1 MTGRA
6 SPLVFA
12 LAAVAAAALLGAV
25 AVDRI
30 ELVAAAVPL
39 LLFVLRAHGPRP
51 EVGFTLSHELS
62 TDRATEGEPIAVTI
76 TLTARTALPCI
87 EVLYR
92 LPVLTDLASG
102 SARRVLSLGAGES
115 ESWTIEVRLLARGHV
130 KLGRFHYRAWDA
142 AGLSAVE
149 GRHDD
154 PKRVKVYPAAVPI
167 RHLPRPQRQRSSF
180 GNHVSAKLG
189 QGLEPGN
196 LRPYGSGD
204 LLRQINWRASLR
216 TGRLYVTEFHEERN
230 ADVVILLD
238 TTADI
243 GRPPDS
249 SLDYCVKAAA
259 ALATG
264 YLHHR
269 DRVGL
274 ITYGG
279 NIQWIR
285 PRTGRRQIETLLEA
299 LLPTS
304 MAANYSFQRLDLLPP
319 RVLPPGA
326 LVIALSPLIDPRF
339 TKVVAN
345 LAGRGFDVLLLALSP
360 LELMKPFMKQS
371 PLDALAARLWTLNRR
386 ATLDALQ
393 DVGLPAVEFRPD
405 LPLDAALAPLAR
417 TGRHRATRR

>member
-1 MTGRA
+1 MTARA
-6 SPLVFA
+6 SPLVFV
-12 LAAVAAAALLGAV
+12 LAAVAATALLLAV

-30 ELVAAAVPL
+30 EPVIVAVPL
-39 LLFVLRAHGPRP
+39 LLFVLRGQTPRP
-51 EVGFTLSHELS
+51 DTGFTLGHALS
-62 TDRATEGEPIAVTI
+62 ADRTTEGDLIAVTI
-76 TLTARTALPCI
+76 TVTARTALPCI

-92 LPVLTDLASG
+92 LPVMTELASG

-115 ESWTIEVRLLARGHV
+115 ETWTIDVRLLARGHV
-130 KLGRFHYRAWDA
+130 KLGRFHYRVWDE
-142 AGLSAVE
+142 AGLSAIE

-154 PKRVKVYPAAVPI
+154 PKQVKVYPAAVPI
-167 RHLPRPQRQRSSF
+167 RYLPRPERKRSSF
-180 GNHVSAKLG
+180 GNHVSSKLG

-196 LRPYGSGD
+196 IRPYASGD

-216 TGRLYVTEFHEERN
+216 TGRLYVTEFQEERN
-230 ADVVILLD
+230 ADVVILID

-243 GRPPDS
+243 GRQPDS

-264 YLHHR
+264 YLRHR

-304 MAANYSFQRLDLLPP
+304 MAANYSFQGLDLLPP

-360 LELMKPFMKQS
+360 LELMRPFMKQS

-386 ATLDALQ
+386 STLDALQ
-393 DVGLPAVEFRPD
+393 EVGLPAVEVRPD

>member
-1 MTGRA
+1 MSAKT
-6 SPLVFA
+6 SPLVFV
-12 LAAVAAAALLGAV
+12 VAAAAAAAMLGAV

-30 ELVAAAVPL
+30 ELVIAAAPL
-39 LLFVLRAHGPRP
+39 LVFLLRGQGSRAESGFA
-51 EVGFTLSHELS
+51 VGHTLSAERL
-62 TDRATEGEPIAVTI
+62 TEGDTLAVTI
-76 TLTARTALPCI
+76 TLTARTALPCVEI
-87 EVLYR
+87 LYR
-92 LPVLTDLASG
+92 LPAMAELAAG
-102 SARRVLSLGAGES
+102 SNRRVLKLAEGES
-115 ESWTIEVRLLARGHV
+115 ETWTIEVRLLARGHI
-130 KLGRFHYRAWDA
+130 KLGRFHYRAWDES
-142 AGLSAVE
+142 GLSAVE

-154 PKRVKVYPAAVPI
+154 LQQVKVYPAAVPI
-167 RHLPRPQRQRSSF
+167 RYLPKPRRTRSSF
-180 GNHVSAKLG
+180 GNHVSSKLG

-196 LRPYGSGD
+196 IRPYGSGD

-230 ADVVILLD
+230 ADVILLLD
-238 TTADI
+238 TTVDI
-243 GRPPDS
+243 GRQPDS

-264 YLHHR
+264 YLRHR

-285 PRTGRRQIETLLEA
+285 PRTGRRQIEALLEA

-304 MAANYSFQRLDLLPP
+304 MAGNYSFQALDVLPP

-326 LVIALSPLIDPRF
+326 LVIALTPLIDPRF
-339 TKVVAN
+339 TKVIAN

-360 LELMKPFMKQS
+360 LELMRPFVRQS

-393 DVGLPAVEFRPD
+393 DLGLPAVEVRPD

-417 TGRHRATRR
+417 AGRQRATRR

>member
-1 MTGRA
+1 MSIRT

-12 LAAVAAAALLGAV
+12 LAAVSAAALLGAV

-30 ELVAAAVPL
+30 ELVIAAVPL
-39 LLFVLRAHGPRP
+39 LIFILRGHRPRA
-51 EVGFTLSHELS
+51 EAGFALGHTLS
-62 TDRATEGEPIAVTI
+62 TDRTTEGEPLAVTI

-87 EVLYR
+87 EVFYK
-92 LPVLTDLASG
+92 LPVSTKLASG
-102 SARRVLSLGAGES
+102 SDRRVLKLAAGES

-130 KLGRFHYRAWDA
+130 KLGRFHYRAWDE
-142 AGLSAVE
+142 AGLTAIE

-154 PKRVKVYPAAVPI
+154 LRQVKVYPAAVPI
-167 RHLPRPQRQRSSF
+167 RYLPRPERKRSSF
-180 GNHVSAKLG
+180 GNHVSSKLG

-196 LRPYGSGD
+196 LRPYASGD

-230 ADVVILLD
+230 ADVVILID

-243 GRPPDS
+243 GRQPES

-264 YLHHR
+264 YLRHR

-304 MAANYSFQRLDLLPP
+304 MATNYSFQGLDLLPP

-339 TKVVAN
+339 TKVIAN
-345 LAGRGFDVLLLALSP
+345 LAGRGFDVLLLAFSP
-360 LELMKPFMKQS
+360 LELMKPFVKRS
-371 PLDALAARLWTLNRR
+371 PLDDLAARLWTLNRR
-386 ATLDALQ
+386 TTLDALQ
-393 DVGLPAVEFRPD
+393 DAGLPAVEVGPD
-405 LPLDAALAPLAR
+405 LPLDATLAPLAR
-417 TGRHRATRR
+417 TGRHRATQR

>member
-1 MTGRA
+1 MSAKA
-6 SPLVFA
+6 SPLVFV

-30 ELVAAAVPL
+30 ELVIAAVPL
-39 LLFVLRAHGPRP
+39 LLFLVRVDARPPAGFALAHA
-51 EVGFTLSHELS
+51 LS
-62 TDRATEGEPIAVTI
+62 TDRTTEGDTVAVTI
-76 TLTARTALPCI
+76 TLTARTDLPCI

-92 LPVLTDLASG
+92 LPAMAELASG
-102 SARRVLSLGAGES
+102 SNRRVLKLAEGES
-115 ESWTIEVRLLARGHV
+115 ESWTLEVRFLARGHTR
-130 KLGRFHYRAWDA
+130 LGRFHYRAWDE

-149 GRHDD
+149 GRYEDLVQ
-154 PKRVKVYPAAVPI
+154 VKVYPAAVPI
-167 RHLPRPQRQRSSF
+167 RYLPRPRRTRSSF
-180 GNHVSAKLG
+180 GNHVSSKLG

-196 LRPYGSGD
+196 LRPYASGD
-204 LLRQINWRASLR
+204 RLRQINWRASLR

-243 GRPPDS
+243 GRQPDS

-264 YLHHR
+264 YLRHR

-299 LLPTS
+299 LLPAS
-304 MAANYSFQRLDLLPP
+304 MAVNYSFQGLDLLPP

-360 LELMKPFMKQS
+360 LELMKPFVRSS
-371 PLDALAARLWTLNRR
+371 PLDDLAARLWTLNRR

-393 DVGLPAVEFRPD
+393 DIGLPAVEVRPD
-405 LPLDAALAPLAR
+405 QPFDAALAPLAR
-417 TGRHRATRR
+417 AGRPRATRR